1 MAKIAEPTRKP
12 EVNVNPL
19 VAKFREFI
27 SYKKRVDEF
36 TKKQNEIKAE
46 LNDYVEEHGEVD
58 DKGHV
63 WVTLPE
69 EVDGYVSMQRQRRVS
84 QSLDIDTAILTLT
97 KRGLADRCIRSVPTV
112 DEDEI
117 MSCLYEGKLTETE
130 VDAMFPKKI
139 TWAFIPSKG

>member
-1 MAKIAEPTRKP
+1 MAKIAEPARKP
-12 EVNVNPL
+12 SASGNPL

-27 SYKKRVDEF
+27 SYKKRIDDL
-36 TKKQNEIKAE
+36 TKVQNELKAE
-46 LNDYVEEHGEVD
+46 LNSYVEEHGEPD

-63 WVTLPE
+63 WVNLPE
-69 EVDGYVSMQRQRRVS
+69 EVDGYTAMQRQRRVS
-84 QSLDIDTAILTLT
+84 QSLDMDTAILTLT

-117 MSCLYEGKLTETE
+117 MSCLYEGKLTEEE

>member
-27 SYKKRVDEF
+27 SYKSRVDEF

-46 LNDYVEEHGEVD
+46 LNEYVEENGEVD

-69 EVDGYVSMQRQRRVS
+69 EVEGYVSMQRQRRVS
-84 QSLDIDTAILTLT
+84 QSLDMDTAILTLT

-117 MSCLYEGKLTETE
+117 MACLYEGKLTETE